1 VTRQSFHHY
10 CARRGLRAA
19 WVASVLVVS
28 PVVHPASHVATTI
41 SYGTRWHSLTATV
54 RGTRV
59 LLVQD
64 LQSSITTVGVQVNV
78 GYYSNPAGLS
88 GLAHFVEH
96 MISFSPTQRFTEPI
110 HAWRAGDLRR
120 FYHAHTDAT
129 YTDYI
134 VSADVADQHE
144 LAARL
149 MSALSNE
156 VFSETTS
163 QRVLR
168 DIEEEYR
175 RYSASNAGILEK
187 AESALASEDSPF
199 RRLASAG
206 GADELKAV
214 PVSSLTE
221 AARSFAKD
229 HYQHNIST
237 IVVVSPRPVDES
249 LELVRSMLQ
258 SDRYEPPSVPDSFDA
273 QVFGASTAVPH
284 PVIVPRGGGSVR
296 LLYELPPISGTAAYW
311 SYRLIDSALA
321 SADPSS
327 LVAEVTAKGL
337 ARGADVVTDPT
348 AFGTHGAVRIDFDGV
363 PPSSDAAVR
372 LGSLVRSRV
381 KAIRACDQDV
391 QFPTMDEL
399 SRLVSRQPALGT
411 LVQDLLDDVAV
422 GADGAALDYRAR
434 IPCNLLKDL
443 PAVSRAFDSPLV
455 LLVSSASEMA
465 GSLSIPASNTKI
477 QPEREPRRVGY
488 TPSRA
493 ALSLGATC
501 IEHQRAEYFPCL
513 SSLWS
518 VQGLRLLSVIQTPLD
533 RSLVNVLLEN
543 AADRVRDKYG
553 PLLTQSGGGLE
564 VFANTW
570 PAIGAYGPPALVTG
584 LVDDVRTEF
593 LRRRTA
599 DEVQDLHNHLAS
611 VPRQSFD
618 LALQSLDSR
627 LGIFDNSDA
636 ARLTLDQLSQSVAR
650 LQETVGAAQSDY
662 LTSPRHPSRPPN
674 VHATV
679 PPPDA
684 ASIPKTIASPS
695 SVSSFVRLW
704 CGRPTSDL
712 QLFRRVAVL
721 PLHARLWS
729 QAALGRDSDPDAFG
743 VFLHR
748 EAGPYMCY
756 GNALDSGVLQRQD
769 LQRAAEE
776 ALARA
781 RTELCRLSPDS
792 WEVFRRQYLVESSV
806 SWSFYQQERLEDLYD
821 WLEYSDVLT
830 TARVN
835 SFRAAQLNQV
845 AYCQLLS
852 RGLDSLRGG
861 HSAIVGPPDSK

>member
-1 VTRQSFHHY
+1 VTRQSY
-10 CARRGLRAA
+10 GTRRRLWGA
-19 WVASVLVVS
+19 WLVSLLVVS
-28 PVVHPASHVATTI
+28 PVVHPAPRVATTV

-64 LQSSITTVGVQVNV
+64 LQSSITTVGLQVHV
-78 GYYSNPAGLS
+78 GYYSDPAGIS

-96 MISFSPTQRFTEPI
+96 MIVFSPTQRFAESI
-110 HAWRAGDLRR
+110 HAWRGGGLRR
-120 FYHAHTDAT
+120 FLRAHTDTT

-134 VSADVADQHE
+134 VSSDVADQNE

-149 MSALSNE
+149 MSSLSNQ
-156 VFSETTS
+156 VFSETTT

-168 DIEEEYR
+168 DIEQEYGR
-175 RYSASNAGILEK
+175 FSASAAGVLEN
-187 AESALASEDSPF
+187 AESTLASEESPF

-206 GADELKAV
+206 GAAELKTV
-214 PVSSLTE
+214 PVSALTE
-221 AARSFAKD
+221 AARSFAKQ

-237 IVVVSPRPVDES
+237 IVVVSPRPVEES

-258 SDRYEPPSVPDSFDA
+258 SDEYQPASDPGSFDA
-273 QVFGASTAVPH
+273 PAFGASTAGPH
-284 PVIVPRGGGSVR
+284 PVRASGSTGSVR
-296 LLYELPPISGTAAYW
+296 LLYELPPLRGAAAYW
-311 SYRLIDSALA
+311 TYRLIDSALA

-327 LVAEVTAKGL
+327 LASEVKARGL
-337 ARGADVVTDPT
+337 ARSTDVDTDPM

-363 PPSSDAAVR
+363 PPGSDAAVQ

-381 KAIRACDQDV
+381 KEIRACDQDV
-391 QFPTMDEL
+391 QFPTIDEL
-399 SRLVSRQPALGT
+399 SRLVSRQPARGE
-411 LVQDLLDDVAV
+411 LVKDLLDDVAV

-455 LLVSSASEMA
+455 LLVSAASETA
-465 GSLSIPASNTKI
+465 KPNDAAI
-477 QPEREPRRVGY
+477 QPAGENGRVARA
-488 TPSRA
+488 PSYA
-493 ALSLGATC
+493 ALTRVATC
-501 IEHQRAEYFPCL
+501 IEQQRTGNSACL

-518 VQGLRLLSVIQTPLD
+518 AQGLRLLSVIQTPLD
-533 RSLVNVLLEN
+533 RSLVKVLLDT

-553 PLLTQSGGGLE
+553 PLLAQSGGGLE

-611 VPRQSFD
+611 VPRESFY

-627 LGIFDNSDA
+627 LGIFDNSGA
-636 ARLTLDQLSQSVAR
+636 AQLTPDQLSQSVAR
-650 LQETVGAAQSDY
+650 LQEMAGAAQSDY
-662 LTSPRHPSRPPN
+662 LKSPRHPSRPPN
-674 VHATV
+674 VDAML

-684 ASIPKTIASPS
+684 ASLPNTIASPS

-712 QLFRRVAVL
+712 QLFRRAAVL

-756 GNALDSGVLQRQD
+756 GNALDSGILQRQD
-769 LQRAAEE
+769 LQRAAEGAIE
-776 ALARA
+776 RA
-781 RTELCRLSPDS
+781 RTELCALSPAG
-792 WEVFRRQYLVESSV
+792 WEAFRREYLIESSV
-806 SWSFYQQERLEDLYD
+806 SWSFYQQESLDDLYN
-821 WLEYSDVLT
+821 WLEYGDSL
-830 TARVN
+830 AAAHANN
-835 SFRAAQLNQV
+835 SRAERLNQS
-845 AYCQLLS
+845 AYCELLS
-852 RGLDSLRGG
+852 RGLDSLRVGY
-861 HSAIVGPPDSK
+861 SAIVGPTDSK